1 MNMDQV
7 LDDTDASL
15 SVGEFYN
22 QDLSSQHQ
30 QQWQYLLG
38 YPQRSMVSCID
49 NLQG

>member
-7 LDDTDASL
+7 LDDTDVSL

-30 QQWQYLLG
+30 QQWQHLFG
-38 YPQRSMVSCID
+38 YPKGSMVAGID
-49 NLQG
+49 NI